1 MTSKTGQDE
10 PWGSAGK
17 SCGAAEMA
25 LASIWCDCSKAHDC
39 QKESTQELPLWH
51 EGSVASL
58 GLGDA
63 GSTPGP
69 VQWVKALAL
78 LQLWCGSQLWPDLIP
93 GAGTPNAEAW
103 QKRKKKE
110 KRKEGRKKERK

>member
-1 MTSKTGQDE
+1 M
-10 PWGSAGK
+10 
-17 SCGAAEMA
+17 
-25 LASIWCDCSKAHDC
+25 
-39 QKESTQELPLWH
+39 
-51 EGSVASL
+51 ASL

-63 GSTPGP
+63 GSIPGP

-78 LQLWCGSQLWPDLIP
+78 LKLWCRSQLWPDLIP

-110 KRKEGRKKERK
+110 KRKEGRKKERKRKEKKKKRKHLKSAYFIACYLPHLKNTI